1 MIEFTSGLI
10 TMGFAAVGLF
20 FLRFWSRTDD
30 VFFALFAA
38 AFLLFAINE
47 GVVGLLGFSDS
58 EGLAYL
64 LRLVGFVLI
73 IFAIVSKNRATA
85 VKSDRPRKSQKK

>member
-1 MIEFTSGLI
+1 MIEFSYGLT

-20 FLRFWSRTDD
+20 FLRFWSRSDD

-38 AFLLFAINE
+38 AFWLFAVNQ

-85 VKSDRPRKSQKK
+85 AKSDRAEIAKK

>member
-1 MIEFTSGLI
+1 
-10 TMGFAAVGLF
+10 MGFAAVGLF
-20 FLRFWSRTDD
+20 FLRFWSRSDD

-38 AFLLFAINE
+38 AFWLFAVNQ

-85 VKSDRPRKSQKK
+85 AKSDRAEIAKK